1 MTDLTLVPPSPAA
14 PPTKPRLNWSHIL
27 IASSVAIVA
36 IAVAWVGSLAL
47 IQAMS
52 PAPAPPISANA
63 DQSFLRADD
72 VPVCAAGLATAW
84 NDARQGTGG
93 QVTAQGPAVVIVDV
107 GYEGR
112 TREVQQQITSHD
124 NMMTWDM
131 PLYAQADS
139 IRISIKTNTS
149 YDTCQ
154 IGSPSYPGITR
165 SRSLYGV
172 VR

>member
-1 MTDLTLVPPSPAA
+1 MTDLILVPPPT
-14 PPTKPRLNWSHIL
+14 TKPRLNWSHIL

-36 IAVAWVGSLAL
+36 IAVAWIGSLAL
-47 IQAMS
+47 IQAMT
-52 PAPAPPISANA
+52 PAPAPTSVGQPF
-63 DQSFLRADD
+63 QRAAD
-72 VPVCAAGLATAW
+72 VPVCDASMATAW
-84 NDARQGTGG
+84 NDARLGTGG
-93 QVTAQGPAVVIVDV
+93 QVSAHGPAVVIVDV

-124 NMMTWDM
+124 DMMSWDM

-154 IGSPSYPGITR
+154 IGSPSYPGVTR
-165 SRSLYGV
+165 ARSLYGV

>member
-1 MTDLTLVPPSPAA
+1 MTDLTLVPP
-14 PPTKPRLNWSHIL
+14 PPTAKPRLNWSHIL
-27 IASSVAIVA
+27 IASSIAIVA

-47 IQAMS
+47 IQALAPT
-52 PAPAPPISANA
+52 PAPVTVSAGQPFQQA
-63 DQSFLRADD
+63 ED
-72 VPVCAAGLATAW
+72 VPVCATSFATAW

-93 QVTAQGPAVVIVDV
+93 QVSAQGPAVVIVDV

-112 TREVQQQITSHD
+112 TREVQQQITRHD
-124 NMMTWDM
+124 DMMTWDM

-154 IGSPSYPGITR
+154 IGSPAYPGITR